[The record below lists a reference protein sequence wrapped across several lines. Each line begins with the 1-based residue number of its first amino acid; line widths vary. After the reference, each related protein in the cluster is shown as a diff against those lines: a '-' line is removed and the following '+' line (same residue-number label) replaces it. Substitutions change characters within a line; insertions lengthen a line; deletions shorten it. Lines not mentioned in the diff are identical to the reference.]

1 MFRKKAPKFQ
11 PPTSKTDYPSGVAIE
26 TEQGVFYVRG
36 GKRYRIPTDRIR
48 DSWAF
53 SQIVPS
59 TEAACKHLK
68 IAGTL
73 GFRDG
78 THVVDVTDGKNYLI
92 SDNKKRLIVDPDVW
106 QNLGLDYNQ
115 AVTVSQYEVNL
126 HADGEVLK

>member
-1 MFRKKAPKFQ
+1 MFRKKEPQFQ

-26 TEQGVFYVRG
+26 TEAGVFYVRG

-53 SQIVPS
+53 VQIVPS
-59 TEAACKHLK
+59 TEAAAKHLK
-68 IAGTL
+68 VAGTL

-78 THVVDVTDGKNYLI
+78 THVVDVTDGRNYLI

-106 QNLGLDYNQ
+106 TNLGLKPELRVW
-115 AVTVSQYEVNL
+115 ASQYEVNL
-126 HADGEVLK
+126 HTDGEVLR